1 MTALYVIAIC
11 VHVRYLT
18 RFTIALFSVQRS
30 IYDDPIYIH
39 DTPDVLSSE
48 TLRAFWVS
56 WEPYSIALGTGTTLG
71 QDMLFSYEIGAEL
84 WHAVHSIT
92 MTTSNG
98 HAGEWEV
105 ITNQDQVGACVA
117 HMISLSMFIVVA

>member
-1 MTALYVIAIC
+1 MTYPYAVAIC
-11 VHVRYLT
+11 VDIRCLT
-18 RFTIALFSVQRS
+18 RFTNVLRSVQRS

-48 TLRAFWVS
+48 SLLAFWVS
-56 WEPYSIALGTGTTLG
+56 WEPYSVALGTGTTLG